1 MMRYFRFQLHQ
12 LLTNRKNLAVIGIA
26 LVALI
31 CQFVFFPPNQV
42 PPELPTSTVLT
53 RDRDKNVAFIN
64 EPHGPHTA
72 MWVPV
77 TRQLVKIENRMLTA
91 KAAAFA
97 GLCAGNFGLSGF
109 CTKKCRQS

>member
-91 KAAAFA
+91 QKQQHSQAYVQA
-97 GLCAGNFGLSGF
+97 
-109 CTKKCRQS
+109 T